1 MFGKKKSV
9 PKKGAP
15 VKKAPQ
21 NSQRNGAPQAVRGSV
36 GRSVPSGS
44 ANQPS
49 GAARVN
55 AQRKPSP
62 NGAKPASRKGL
73 FKKRGKSP
81 APAPTS
87 GTRASMPNNAAKP
100 ASQSGLPSNRTGAPA
115 QKTAPKPALRK
126 GLFKKHGKSPAP
138 AQGRP
143 APNNAQKPLKP
154 VPEQARRAADMA
166 TLAKTRTE
174 QPKRPYRGGNYTL
187 YFILAAIVVGV
198 VMAILS
204 NTVLFKCSSI
214 EVTGTTRYSAE
225 EIIASAG
232 VKTGDNLLHVNA
244 EKAAENVMSAFAFI
258 DKAEVKKNYPTKLV
272 IDITEA
278 VNWFALVEGGK
289 TNVISRGG
297 KILGSIPAD
306 GLVVVK
312 GFEAKSLEVGT
323 HLASAVEAKN
333 KIAAEIFTA
342 ADKVGLQQMTEI
354 DMTDRFS
361 IKITVENRII
371 LDIGPITQLESKL
384 RVAQAVIEK
393 KIGEEERVTLILTNP
408 ERVAVETLQPQQK
421 PVSSSSD
428 KQASESAP
436 ESSDSAP
443 EDTSD
448 LPENSDLTS
457 AE

>member
-1 MFGKKKSV
+1 MAGKRAPMPNNA
-9 PKKGAP
+9 PKPASQSGLPSNRTASPTQKNAP
-15 VKKAPQ
+15 
-21 NSQRNGAPQAVRGSV
+21 
-36 GRSVPSGS
+36 
-44 ANQPS
+44 
-49 GAARVN
+49 
-55 AQRKPSP
+55 
-62 NGAKPASRKGL
+62 KPASRKGL
-73 FKKRGKSP
+73 FKKRGK
-81 APAPTS
+81 
-87 GTRASMPNNAAKP
+87 R
-100 ASQSGLPSNRTGAPA
+100 
-115 QKTAPKPALRK
+115 
-126 GLFKKHGKSPAP
+126 PAP

-143 APNNAQKPLKP
+143 APNSAQKPLKP
-154 VPEQARRAADMA
+154 VPEQARRAADKA

-225 EIIASAG
+225 EIIASTG

-244 EKAAENVMSAFAFI
+244 EKAAENVMNTFAFV

-272 IDITEA
+272 IEITEA

-297 KILGSIPAD
+297 KVLGELPAD

-333 KIAAEIFTA
+333 KIAAEIFAA

-361 IKITVENRII
+361 IKVTVENRII
-371 LDIGPITQLESKL
+371 LNIGPITQLESKL

-421 PVSSSSD
+421 PISSSSD
-428 KQASESAP
+428 KQTSEISP
-436 ESSDSAP
+436 ESSDIAP
-443 EDTSD
+443 ENTSD
-448 LPENSDLTS
+448 LTENSP
-457 AE
+457 AEGDE